1 MVIASPAT
9 PPTAGEPSAAGT
21 VAAGAPAIT
30 GAPTDNVSSSGML
43 TRTVWPADAAG
54 AASTA
59 AAAAAVAPG
68 SGAVAVVAGASAS
81 SLPLASVIGP
91 LTRIVSAS
99 TSPAS
104 SGCWAALTWA
114 RAKAMIG

>member
-9 PPTAGEPSAAGT
+9 PPTVGEPSDAGT

-30 GAPTDNVSSSGML
+30 GAPIDNVSSSGML

-59 AAAAAVAPG
+59 AAVVVAPG

-81 SLPLASVIGP
+81 SLPSFPSVIGP

-104 SGCWAALTWA
+104 SGC
-114 RAKAMIG
+114 